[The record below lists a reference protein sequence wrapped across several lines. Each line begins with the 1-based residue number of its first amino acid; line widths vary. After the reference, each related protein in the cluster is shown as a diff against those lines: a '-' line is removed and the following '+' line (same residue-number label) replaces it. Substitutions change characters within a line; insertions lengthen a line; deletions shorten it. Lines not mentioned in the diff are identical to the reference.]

1 MDATLATGVA
11 AAIALV
17 IAVAVVVVALISV
30 RVSANRR
37 YRAEGP
43 GFGSVPAHVEQ
54 RRQAAVDALAIVD
67 TAAEERFD
75 RIVSM
80 ARQLYGTEAAVFS
93 IIDRGR
99 EWHKAISGP
108 AAEQVDRG
116 TSFCSVTIR
125 GNGPLVIPD
134 AQVDDRFRDV
144 PAVVDDPHIRFY
156 AGHPVKDR
164 SGQRVGALC
173 VYDPEP
179 RDETDI
185 DPSML
190 AQLAHL
196 IEAELRAQRVL

>member
-1 MDATLATGVA
+1 VDATVAIGVA

-17 IAVAVVVVALISV
+17 IAVAVVVAFFVSV
-30 RVSANRR
+30 RVGANRR

-67 TAAEERFD
+67 TAAEDRFD

-80 ARQLYGTEAAVFS
+80 ARQLYGTETAVFS
-93 IIDRGR
+93 IIDHGR

-108 AAEQVDRG
+108 ADEQVDRG

-125 GNGPLVIPD
+125 GNGPLVVPD
-134 AQVDDRFRDV
+134 AQADARFSDV
-144 PAVVDDPHIRFY
+144 QAVVDEPHIRFY
-156 AGHPVKDR
+156 AGFPVKDR
-164 SGQRVGALC
+164 RGQRVGALC
-173 VYDPEP
+173 VYDSEP

>member
-1 MDATLATGVA
+1 VNATLAIGVA
-11 AAIALV
+11 AAIAII
-17 IAVAVVVVALISV
+17 IAVAVVVAVLVGV
-30 RVSANRR
+30 RIGATRS

-43 GFGSVPAHVEQ
+43 GFGSVPAHVEE

-67 TAAEERFD
+67 TAPEDRFD

-80 ARQLYGTEAAVFS
+80 ARQLYGTETAVFS
-93 IIDRGR
+93 IIDHGR

-108 AAEQVDRG
+108 ADEQVDRG

-125 GNGPLVIPD
+125 GNGPLVVSD
-134 AQVDDRFRDV
+134 ALTDDRFSGV

-156 AGHPVKDR
+156 AGYPVKDR

-179 RDETDI
+179 RDESDI